1 MLPGIK
7 TEGGLSQTQSTL
19 QSGLSYSPG
28 FTTPQPGQTAYSPYQ
43 MPGDY
48 AYYIFIYLGNYI
60 NNIAPPQM
68 LIYFYKMVNKEK
80 LRTQISI
87 QIIFLSKFIERHP
100 CARRCSYVTK
110 IMSGIRSSNDS
121 L

>member
-48 AYYIFIYLGNYI
+48 AYYIFMQQGNYI

-68 LIYFYKMVNKEK
+68 LIYFYKMINKEK